1 MKTNEEVHARMKEL
15 MKPIDERIMMCD
27 NVEDIL
33 MLASIMMTT
42 SVGILRSSLGNEVA
56 KGLVEDVFSAKTHI

>member
-27 NVEDIL
+27 NIEDIL

-42 SVGILRSSLGNEVA
+42 SVGILRNYLGDEVA

>member
-27 NVEDIL
+27 NIEDIL

>member
-1 MKTNEEVHARMKEL
+1 MKEL

-27 NVEDIL
+27 NIEDIL

>member
-1 MKTNEEVHARMKEL
+1 MKTSEEVQDRMKEL

-42 SVGILRSSLGNEVA
+42 SLGILRTTLGDTVA
-56 KGLVEDVFSAKTHI
+56 KGLVDDIFSAKTHI

>member
-15 MKPIDERIMMCD
+15 MKPIDERIM
-27 NVEDIL
+27 
-33 MLASIMMTT
+33 LASIMMTT
-42 SVGILRSSLGNEVA
+42 SVGILRNYLGDEVA

>member
-1 MKTNEEVHARMKEL
+1 MRTNEEVQARMKEL

-27 NVEDIL
+27 NVEDIM

-42 SVGILRSSLGNEVA
+42 SIGIFRNTVGDEAA
-56 KGLVEDVFSAKTHI
+56 KALVDGAFDVKSHI

>member
-1 MKTNEEVHARMKEL
+1 MKEL

-27 NVEDIL
+27 NIEDIL

-42 SVGILRSSLGNEVA
+42 SVGILRNYLGDEVA

>member
-27 NVEDIL
+27 NIEDIM

-42 SVGILRSSLGNEVA
+42 SVGILRSYLGDETA

>member
-27 NVEDIL
+27 NIEDIM

-42 SVGILRSSLGNEVA
+42 SVGILRNSLGDEVA

>member
-1 MKTNEEVHARMKEL
+1 MKTSEEVQDRMKEL

-42 SVGILRSSLGNEVA
+42 SLGILRTTVGDTVA
-56 KGLVEDVFSAKTHI
+56 KGLVDDIFSAKTHI